1 MLAMTMDAF
10 GTGIGGPG
18 MWDPMPLPPPVTPQ
32 EPREE
37 EKLIWSRPENITP
50 EPAAPKKPSKRRP
63 AAKKK
68 AKKPAKKRAAK
79 KAAKKK
85 RPVKKSARKKK
96 R

>member
-1 MLAMTMDAF
+1 MTMDEF

-18 MWDPMPLPPPVTPQ
+18 MWDPMPLPPPVTPP

-37 EKLIWSRPENITP
+37 ERLIWSKPENISP
-50 EPAAPKKPSKRRP
+50 QPAAPKRPSKPRP

-68 AKKPAKKRAAK
+68 PKK
-79 KAAKKK
+79 KAAKAKK
-85 RPVKKSARKKK
+85 AKKPVKKRAKPVKKRARKKK